1 LTYFWSAIALGVGCS
16 LATQALAVTS
26 TSAQGEDTRAPQPLA
41 YSDQSPTVGIYGLP
55 RADGYTVA
63 PADEWHARLR
73 VDYTSHYTEQQS
85 ANERL
90 LFDGETTRAALLF
103 TRGFR
108 GRWQASIEIPFVDH
122 SGGFAD
128 GFIDDFHDLFSF
140 ADGGRSQAPKHRQAF
155 RYERDGRLALDVSDS
170 PSGIGDARLGLKK
183 RLSGVGEWGMSVAG
197 ELKLP
202 TGDADRLTGSGA
214 ADLSLWGTIGN
225 NQNGQSRWRM
235 LAGAGGLYSGKGDV
249 LEQQRVRG
257 VAFGWATLGYALLRN
272 FVVEVQAYAHGPF
285 YEDTGIKALDGTAV
299 AGALGFDW
307 QLSERS
313 SLDFAI
319 IEDVNTG
326 ASPDVSFM
334 LGLRHAF

>member
-1 LTYFWSAIALGVGCS
+1 MGRSMGLRRAGEWLGVAC
-16 LATQALAVTS
+16 LAWVGTAGAAVTHS
-26 TSAQGEDTRAPQPLA
+26 DDALAPQPLA
-41 YSDQSPTVGIYGLP
+41 YSDQSPTVGIFGLP
-55 RADGYTVA
+55 RADGYTVVK
-63 PADEWHARLR
+63 PGEWHAGLR
-73 VDYTSHYTEQQS
+73 VDYTSHYTKQHS

-103 TRGFR
+103 TRGFG

-122 SGGFAD
+122 SGG
-128 GFIDDFHDLFSF
+128 F

-319 IEDVNTG
+319 IEDLNTG